1 MTNQRLIRYLK
12 QGGVIAYP
20 TESCYGLGCD
30 PKNKY
35 AVEKIL
41 WLKKTSRSTG
51 FILISSKINHLRA
64 YMKDLSETQK

>member
-1 MTNQRLIRYLK
+1 MANQRLIRYLK

-30 PKNKY
+30 PKNKR

-41 WLKKTSRSTG
+41 LLKND
-51 FILISSKINHLRA
+51 LIFLLFDIQ
-64 YMKDLSETQK
+64 QKSLFVTNL